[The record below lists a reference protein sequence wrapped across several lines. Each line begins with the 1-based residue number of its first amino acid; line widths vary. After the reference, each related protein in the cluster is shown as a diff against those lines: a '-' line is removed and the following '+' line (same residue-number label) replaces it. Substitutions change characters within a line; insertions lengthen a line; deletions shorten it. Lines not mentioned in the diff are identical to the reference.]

1 MAPVLLEEQ
10 YTAEDLLAMADDHR
24 YELVHGQ
31 LEERAMGAK
40 AGLVA
45 ANVIAL
51 LRPYVRGKELGF
63 VFASDCGYQYL
74 PHELRHVRYPDG
86 SFVCKGRL
94 PNDEPPDGH
103 IRLAPDLAIEVVS
116 PNDLAY
122 KVEEKIEEYLH
133 NGVRL
138 IWLIYPST
146 RRVYVLRPNNQIT
159 RLSPADELSGEDV
172 VPGFVCS
179 VADLFQG
186 LSPDTTNHASR

>member
-1 MAPVLLEEQ
+1 MATVSLEEQ
-10 YTAEDLLAMADDHR
+10 YTAEDLLAMEDGHR
-24 YELVHGQ
+24 YELIHGR
-31 LEERAMGAK
+31 LVERAMGAK

-45 ANVIAL
+45 ANMIAL
-51 LRPYVRGKELGF
+51 LRPYVRGKDAGF
-63 VFASDCGYQYL
+63 VFTSDCGYQYI
-74 PHELRHVRYPDG
+74 PNELRHVRYPDG
-86 SFVCKGRL
+86 SFVRRGRL

-122 KVEEKIEEYLH
+122 EVEEKIEEYLH
-133 NGVRL
+133 YGVRL

-146 RRVYVLRPNNQIT
+146 QRVHVFRPSNQIT
-159 RLSPADELSGEDV
+159 RLTPADELSGEDV
-172 VPGFVCS
+172 VPGFACS